1 MKPILIIL
9 FLTSSCFGLELSDLP
24 PARMTLAQA
33 TPASSSAV
41 SSQAVI
47 NEPNAPAR
55 PDIALP
61 PTPTK
66 PAKPT
71 PTAPLT
77 EGKKIDPILDT
88 NRPKDCQLAVESEQ
102 TIPCGN
108 ATVVLPPG
116 TYKQVDLVE
125 GTGKRRAN
133 DQTDLKPQN
142 TGLGYIRYF
151 SDTPLKINGTE
162 REGGIDVP
170 VRSSDDHPVRL
181 WYKKMTEPDDITKA
195 FTFILPP
202 VALIAGA
209 GAWSS
214 GNILLPDSPPTFT
227 EYRDYY
233 VKPPKT
239 APNPSEI
246 PKPSNAR
253 PLGAFS
259 APGSSNLRS
268 K

>member
-47 NEPNAPAR
+47 NEPNVPAR

-61 PTPTK
+61 PTPAK

-116 TYKQVDLVE
+116 TYKQVDLV
-125 GTGKRRAN
+125 GSKT
-133 DQTDLKPQN
+133 
-142 TGLGYIRYF
+142 
-151 SDTPLKINGTE
+151 
-162 REGGIDVP
+162 
-170 VRSSDDHPVRL
+170 
-181 WYKKMTEPDDITKA
+181 
-195 FTFILPP
+195 
-202 VALIAGA
+202 
-209 GAWSS
+209 
-214 GNILLPDSPPTFT
+214 T
-227 EYRDYY
+227 EYRFGLYPLLLGY
-233 VKPPKT
+233 PLKNQRHRAGGRNRCP
-239 APNPSEI
+239 
-246 PKPSNAR
+246 R
-253 PLGAFS
+253 PILGR
-259 APGSSNLRS
+259 SSCSTLV
-268 K
+268 